1 MTSPAPE
8 PHIPASPRDDTPTEA
23 YPAERTA
30 PTGSAEPATPFEN
43 VSGPIDPPTTPT
55 PRLRPRFGTIFWGIL
70 LLAVAAYV
78 AVANLIPTPL
88 DPTLWLLGGVIA
100 IGLGLIVAGVAAAAR
115 RAG

>member
-1 MTSPAPE
+1 MTSPTPE
-8 PHIPASPRDDTPTEA
+8 PHVPALSRDDTPAEA
-23 YPAERTA
+23 HPAEEA
-30 PTGSAEPATPFEN
+30 S
-43 VSGPIDPPTTPT
+43 PTTPYKNVT
-55 PRLRPRFGTIFWGIL
+55 SDPVGVPTAPAPRLRPRFGTIFWGIL